1 MPYRKFL
8 YRNRRSLGQVPQCID
23 PTTGVTFD
31 CGGSTSDTTWIG
43 WPILLTALGQAALS
57 WGQALQ
63 QKQYY
68 QGYGYQFPQLTSST
82 YQTQYSMIK
91 QLHPDW
97 SESQIREI
105 LQPTG
110 YAEGKIPTWVW
121 VAFAAAGVLI
131 LLPILQKKT

>member
-1 MPYRKFL
+1 MAYNKILYRK
-8 YRNRRSLGQVPQCID
+8 RLGQVVD
-23 PTTGVTFD
+23 PNIPACVDTNTGLAIP
-31 CGGSTSDTTWIG
+31 CASDSWIG

-82 YQTQYSMIK
+82 YQTQYNMLK
-91 QLHPDW
+91 QLHPTW
-97 SESQIREI
+97 SESEIREI

-110 YAEGKIPTWVW
+110 YGTEGKIPTWVW